1 MESATFLEGKT
12 NPASPRSG
20 RPIRV
25 MVVDDSVV
33 ARRLISQT
41 LQEDPEIEVIGTA
54 ASAELA
60 LQKMSS
66 LQPDV
71 LTLDINMPGMS
82 GLELLPILRERY
94 PALKVVMVS
103 TLPLHGAASTLDAL
117 MLGASDY
124 VSKPSEDISL
134 GNSLAHMRDEILPKI
149 KHLAGC
155 RHRARA
161 SASPHPVVNP
171 LSALDSGP
179 PVRRTR
185 TRLQGEPEIVAVGVS
200 TGGPTALAT
209 FMAGFP
215 LTFSLPIVIV
225 QHMPPVF
232 TGLLADRLSAVTG
245 FRVVEATSGMPLE
258 PGKAIIAAG
267 DYHMRVKRTA
277 SGAHVVLD
285 QGPQEC
291 SCRPSVDVLFRSVG
305 EAYGPAAIA
314 TVLTGMGQ
322 DGLRG
327 AEELKRAGSYL
338 IAQDEA
344 SSVVWGMPG
353 AIAHAGF
360 ADEVLDLG
368 SIANAIL
375 KKTGN

>member
-1 MESATFLEGKT
+1 MASATFIEGMT
-12 NPASPRSG
+12 NQGAPQSG
-20 RPIRV
+20 PTIRV

-33 ARRLISQT
+33 VRRLISRI
-41 LQEDPEIEVIGTA
+41 LQQDPEIEVAGTA

-60 LQKMSS
+60 LQKLPA
-66 LQPDV
+66 LQPDL

-94 PALKVVMVS
+94 PALKVLMVS
-103 TLPLHGAASTLDAL
+103 TLTLQGAANTLDAL

-124 VSKPSEDISL
+124 VTKPTEDSSL
-134 GNSLAHMRDEILPKI
+134 GNSLERLRGEILPKI
-149 KHLAGC
+149 KQLTHS
-155 RHRARA
+155 RHRLRP
-161 SASPHPVVNP
+161 SASPRPEPETSPAVARP
-171 LSALDSGP
+171 TP
-179 PVRRTR
+179 PPRA
-185 TRLQGEPEIVAVGVS
+185 RLHGEPEILAVGVS
-200 TGGPTALAT
+200 TGGPTALAA

-232 TGLLADRLSAVTG
+232 TGLLADRLSALTG

-267 DYHMRVKRTA
+267 DHHMRVKRTA

-305 EAYGPAAIA
+305 EVYGRGAMA

-327 AEELKRAGSYL
+327 AEALKRAGGYL

-353 AIAHAGF
+353 AIVHAGF

-368 SIANAIL
+368 SIAAAIL

>member
-1 MESATFLEGKT
+1 VASASFITGSS
-12 NPASPRSG
+12 NPASAPGPG
-20 RPIRV
+20 RLIRV
-25 MVVDDSVV
+25 LVVDDSVV
-33 ARRLISQT
+33 ARRLISHI
-41 LQEDPEIEVIGTA
+41 LQEDPEIEVVGSA
-54 ASAELA
+54 SSAELA
-60 LQKMSS
+60 LQKLPV
-66 LQPDV
+66 LQPD
-71 LTLDINMPGMS
+71 LMTLDINMPGMS

-94 PALKVVMVS
+94 PVLKVLLVS
-103 TLPLHGAASTLDAL
+103 TLTLQGAASAVDGL

-124 VSKPSEDISL
+124 VSKPTEDISL
-134 GNSLAHMRDEILPKI
+134 GSSLEHLREEILPKI
-149 KHLAGC
+149 KLLISP
-155 RHRARA
+155 RHRGKPTPSMRA
-161 SASPHPVVNP
+161 ESEPP
-171 LSALDSGP
+171 LTVAP
-179 PVRRTR
+179 PTPRPR
-185 TRLQGEPEIVAVGVS
+185 TRLRGEHEILAVGVS

-232 TGLLADRLSAVTG
+232 TALLADRLSALTG

-267 DYHMRVKRTA
+267 DHHMRVKRTA
-277 SGAHVVLD
+277 KGAHVILD

-305 EAYGPAAIA
+305 EAFGCAAMA

-327 AEELKRAGSYL
+327 AEEIKRAGGYL

-353 AIAHAGF
+353 AIVHAGF

>member
-1 MESATFLEGKT
+1 
-12 NPASPRSG
+12 
-20 RPIRV
+20 

-33 ARRLISQT
+33 ARRLISQI
-41 LQEDPEIEVIGTA
+41 LQEDPEIEVVGTA
-54 ASAELA
+54 SSAELA
-60 LQKMSS
+60 LQKLPA
-66 LQPDV
+66 LQPE
-71 LTLDINMPGMS
+71 LITLDINMPGMS

-94 PALKVVMVS
+94 PALKVLMVS
-103 TLPLHGAASTLDAL
+103 RLTLHSAAGTLDAL

-124 VSKPSEDISL
+124 VCKPSDDSSL
-134 GNSLAHMRDEILPKI
+134 GDSVGRMRDEILSKI
-149 KHLAGC
+149 KQLAASRRNAGTTASPLAALDPVPAATSGA
-155 RHRARA
+155 RQPRAR
-161 SASPHPVVNP
+161 
-171 LSALDSGP
+171 
-179 PVRRTR
+179 
-185 TRLQGEPEIVAVGVS
+185 LQPEYAILAVGVS

-215 LTFSLPIVIV
+215 LTFPLPIVIV

-232 TGLLADRLSAVTG
+232 TRLLADRLSAITG

-267 DYHMRVKRTA
+267 DHHMRVKRSAT
-277 SGAHVVLD
+277 GVQVVLD

-305 EAYGPAAIA
+305 ELYGSSAIAAI
-314 TVLTGMGQ
+314 LTGMGQ

-327 AEELKRAGSYL
+327 AEELKRAGGYL

-353 AIAHAGF
+353 AIAGAGL

-368 SIANAIL
+368 SIAKVIL

>member
-1 MESATFLEGKT
+1 VASATFIEGMT
-12 NPASPRSG
+12 NQGSPRSA
-20 RPIRV
+20 RAIRV

-33 ARRLISQT
+33 ARRLISQI
-41 LQEDPEIEVIGTA
+41 LQEDPEIEVVGTA
-54 ASAELA
+54 SSAELA
-60 LQKMSS
+60 LQKLPA
-66 LQPDV
+66 LQPDM

-94 PALKVVMVS
+94 PALKVMMVS
-103 TLPLHGAASTLDAL
+103 TLTLHGAASTLDAL

-149 KHLAGC
+149 KHLAGS
-155 RHRARA
+155 RHRARS
-161 SASPHPVVNP
+161 SASPLPAPNPVP
-171 LSALDSGP
+171 APTRQPALRP
-179 PVRRTR
+179 RA
-185 TRLQGEPEIVAVGVS
+185 RLHGGHEILAVGVS

-209 FMAGFP
+209 FIAGFP
-215 LTFSLPIVIV
+215 LAFSLPIVIV

-232 TGLLADRLSAVTG
+232 TRLLADRLSAVTG

-267 DYHMRVKRTA
+267 DHHMRVKRTA

-305 EAYGPAAIA
+305 DAYGPAAIA
-314 TVLTGMGQ
+314 AVLTGMGQ

-327 AEELKRAGSYL
+327 AEELKRAGGYL

-353 AIAHAGF
+353 AIANAGF